1 MGALRCKLIPKRMA
15 RARIVL
21 AKADGGIH
29 HTGQSVGLAVCRPL
43 GCHSLVRSRRM
54 PVCVSLTC
62 SLTLLRSGQNAL
74 NLPAVASQQYNST
87 HCVKPGT
94 TYYIKRPVAC
104 QARIAAQFRVYGSP
118 ARRMHT
124 LVSVVPWQ
132 RALCLEL
139 AVLCTQARK
148 TMSPTWTDRTVI
160 NPNTVDRV
168 CPTNSTEING
178 QCWAW

>member
-104 QARIAAQFRVYGSP
+104 QARIAVQFRVYGSP
-118 ARRMHT
+118 AWRIQTRWFLLCSALAT
-124 LVSVVPWQ
+124 CALPGFGGVVHAGPQ
-132 RALCLEL
+132 DVVAYL
-139 AVLCTQARK
+139 
-148 TMSPTWTDRTVI
+148 D
-160 NPNTVDRV
+160 
-168 CPTNSTEING
+168 
-178 QCWAW
+178 